1 MTVGDDFGGVA
12 EVGFGGVP
20 FESLDAPPADAPTSD
35 PTDPTDPGDLN
46 TSLSDAEN
54 IGFQG
59 SSDVGAD
66 LTGDGLQVGDAA
78 QGLEDLA
85 EGNYDG
91 ALGQGGSVLLNLGIG
106 AASSD
111 LPGINGAGAVIGD
124 LIDGNYGN
132 LYGDTEKAGI
142 ETGMSIALGAAG
154 TALLGPA
161 GTFIGS
167 AVGDFV
173 GDAVAPA
180 VEDGVSDTLNTGEDI
195 FGDTTS
201 AFENAGSD
209 VESGDLLGA
218 VGDVAIGAAD
228 DGGDLLEGAYNLT
241 GDGLEAV
248 GDLGTQTFDLGEDL
262 ADDAGEGAEYA
273 GEGVE
278 DAASAVGD
286 AASDVASTV
295 GDGVEDAADDVG
307 DALSDLGDDIE
318 DLF

>member
-1 MTVGDDFGGVA
+1 MTVNEDFGGVA
-12 EVGFGGVP
+12 EAGLGGLQ
-20 FESLDAPPADAPTSD
+20 FEQFDPINTPSSD

-54 IGFQG
+54 IGFQDSG
-59 SSDVGAD
+59 DLGAS
-66 LTGDGLQVGDAA
+66 LTGDGLQVGDAV

-85 EGNYDG
+85 EGNFDG

-111 LPGINGAGAVIGD
+111 LPGLNGVGAIVGD
-124 LIDGNYGN
+124 LIDGDYGN

-154 TALLGPA
+154 TAILGPA

-167 AVGDFV
+167 AIGDFV

-180 VEDGVSDTLNTGEDI
+180 VEDGVSDTLNTGKDI
-195 FGDTTS
+195 VDDTAS
-201 AFENAGSD
+201 AFENAGGDIETGD
-209 VESGDLLGA
+209 VLGA

-228 DGGDLLEGAYNLT
+228 DGGDLLEGAYDLG

-248 GDLGTQTFDLGEDL
+248 GDLGTQTFDLGEDV
-262 ADDAGEGAEYA
+262 ADYAGEGAEYA
-273 GEGVE
+273 GEGIE
-278 DAASAVGD
+278 DAASAIGD
-286 AASDVASTV
+286 GASDVVSAV
-295 GDGVEDAADDVG
+295 GDGVEDVADAVG
-307 DALSDLGDDIE
+307 DAVDGIGDDIE